1 MAPGAPLT
9 VNEPRGPRL
18 RPPRRRLIRWSL
30 VGLAGLAL
38 LLGAG
43 VATAWVLFRLRG
55 PELIRAELEGALV
68 TALGRPARVDAV
80 TFRPWPV
87 ALRVSGVAVAS
98 GASWEQGTLLRLDHG
113 DVSVRLESLW
123 RRRLVIGVTLTGV
136 EVTATAAGGGGLAI
150 PIPPD
155 TVAIGPVTARLAVVR
170 MRQGRILYQDPDA
183 PWTVEVRGLDAD
195 GRPQPD
201 ALTLSAAAESLR
213 FESPAVRERV
223 ERVRAE
229 GTIRAEEVAAQRV
242 RFRWE
247 GHEAELSGQLRPTP
261 AGLAVRGTVRG
272 EASLVPI
279 VSRAG
284 MTWPLTGIA
293 RFDATLEGPVAA
305 PRVEGRITVPEL
317 AAGPFRAQGVRLEGS
332 FGDGTLHLRDI
343 RGDLPGGPVRGAFT
357 LSPDRGAG
365 ARRARLTLDGLRLPG
380 VIASLGPA
388 NVQAEGRLEGGGIEL
403 GPVTARW
410 AAARLDITG
419 RVEPGGR
426 LGLRANLDAD
436 LGPLARAMGATG
448 VAGPA
453 RVTAE
458 TTGTWDRP
466 VVAGQADVGP
476 LTLTTRTV
484 DRVELRYRLESSG
497 SFSRWTGTLE
507 APRVALAGVP
517 IEGLRAAVALDAER
531 VEVQRLTGRV
541 RGSPLAVR
549 GTWDWGGDGWADGD
563 LGPVALGGLP
573 GLPAGVSL
581 EGSGEGRFRGSTQ
594 RGTVSVA
601 AAIGLLDISLGG
613 IPVGRGRLDLDLAG
627 RDLTA
632 ALEFPAMGLSATGH
646 GRLEDG
652 RTFVAQARLERAD
665 LDPIVARMA
674 PAARG
679 RVLGHV
685 SARAEAEVPLGRPEA
700 IRLTG
705 SITPDELVVAGGRW
719 TTRSPAVIRWDRGRL
734 TVDQL
739 RAEGPPGTITASA
752 VMEAGGSDAR
762 IAIGLEQARLPP
774 PFDRA
779 TPGEARGEA
788 RLTRTGLEAVSV
800 RGRWPA
806 GTVSLDGRVPFEG
819 PIALSGR
826 LTADAA
832 EVARALGRDHVAGQ
846 AMVSADLSG
855 SWREPV
861 ATGRIEATAL
871 TSAEATLTGIAIPFR
886 LTPSTIRITDAR
898 ALLGKD
904 SLALEGDA
912 SWATG
917 GWRGRGTLTA
927 PVLTVGGWPIEALHA
942 AFRMD
947 AERLEATAVS
957 TRVRGVAVRGTGSWQ
972 WSGGGRLEAQLGPT
986 ELTELR
992 AVPSALDLAGS
1003 ASGRL
1008 EAGFRSLEDVT
1019 GSLALR
1025 FDGVRAAG
1033 EALGAGTLAAE
1044 LRGRAVR
1051 AELGFPGRRLSA
1063 VAEGRAET
1071 GATMRVRAAV
1081 DDLPLGEL
1089 GRRFGLGERA
1099 MLDGSVSAR
1108 LLAEVPLDHPRAGR
1122 GTLHL
1127 DPLRLVLAGE
1137 ALASQEPI
1145 IASFDAGALRVERLF
1160 LEGRAG
1166 TITGRGVL
1174 HAGGALDAE
1183 LQGRIPLGVL
1193 AALRPEVEGASGIL
1207 DVRATVRGTTSAP
1220 EISGVGALDGASVTV
1235 RGYAEPVREIQARL
1249 TASPAGLRLIEARG
1263 VLGGGTLAASG
1274 EAALADGGLGAYR
1287 VALTAR
1293 RIAATPVDG
1302 LSTLWDG
1309 DLELVGR
1316 ATRGLLQGELRLV
1329 RGIYTRELAPAAGGP
1344 RGSTAGP
1351 PSDGVALPLRIAV
1364 KLDDNLVVRNRTASL
1379 RIGGTLSVEGS
1390 TAAPAVLGVLETRE
1404 GRVTFRDRRFTI
1416 LTATARFVDP
1426 RRVDPFLDATATAR
1440 IREYDVTARVSG
1452 RIDRLDVRLSSTP
1465 PLPQE
1470 DLLALV
1476 AFGVTRAELEQSPAG
1491 VLAEEAARTIVHDL
1505 LGLEGLPGLG
1515 GAGGEQ
1521 RLQVGTRTAPERTTP
1536 GSAPGTESAGQ
1547 QRVRVEYQLLGPL
1560 SLVGERGMSGGYAA
1574 GVVLRLRFR

>member
-1 MAPGAPLT
+1 
-9 VNEPRGPRL
+9 V
-18 RPPRRRLIRWSL
+18 
-30 VGLAGLAL
+30 
-38 LLGAG
+38 G
-43 VATAWVLFRLRG
+43 VATAWILFRLRG

-68 TALGRPARVDAV
+68 TALGRPTRVDAV

-113 DVSVRLESLW
+113 DVSVRIESLW
-123 RRRLVIGVTLTGV
+123 RRRLVVGVTLTGI
-136 EVTATAAGGGGLAI
+136 EVTARAEGGGGLAL
-150 PIPPD
+150 PVLPD
-155 TVAIGPVTARLAVVR
+155 TVAIGPVTARLAVVQIR
-170 MRQGRILYQDPDA
+170 RGRILYRDPDA
-183 PWTVEVRGLDAD
+183 PWTVEVGGLDAD

-201 ALTLSAAAESLR
+201 ALILSAEAESLR

-229 GTIRAEEVAAQRV
+229 GTIRAGEVTARSV

-247 GHEAELSGQLRPTP
+247 GHEAELSGQLRPAP
-261 AGLAVRGTVRG
+261 AGLTVVGTVRG
-272 EASLVPI
+272 EASLVLI
-279 VSRAG
+279 ASRAG

-317 AAGPFRAQGVRLEGS
+317 VAGSFRARGVHLEGS

-343 RGDLPGGPVRGAFT
+343 RGDLPSGPVRGAFT
-357 LSPDRGAG
+357 LSPGGGAG
-365 ARRARLTLDGLRLPG
+365 ARQAHLALDGLRLPG
-380 VIASLGPA
+380 ILASLGPA

-410 AAARLDITG
+410 AAARLDVTG

-426 LGLRANLDAD
+426 LGLRADLDAD

-448 VAGPA
+448 IAGPA

-484 DRVELRYRLESSG
+484 DRMELRYRLASSESI
-497 SFSRWTGTLE
+497 SRWTGTLE
-507 APRVALAGVP
+507 APRVAVPGVP
-517 IEGLRAAVALDAER
+517 IEDLRAAFGLDAQR

-541 RGSPLAVR
+541 RGGPLTLR
-549 GTWDWGGDGWADGD
+549 GTWDWAGGGSVEGG
-563 LGPVALGGLP
+563 LGPIALDKLPEPSAGL
-573 GLPAGVSL
+573 SL
-581 EGSGEGRFRGSTQ
+581 GGSGEARFRASTQ
-594 RGTVSVA
+594 RGTVSA
-601 AAIGLLDISLGG
+601 TAAIGLRDVSLGG
-613 IPVGRGRLDLDLAG
+613 VLLGPGRLDVGVTG
-627 RDLTA
+627 RDLMA
-632 ALEFPAMGLSATGH
+632 ALEFPAMRLSATAQ
-646 GRLEDG
+646 GRLEEG
-652 RTFVAQARLERAD
+652 RTLTAQARLERAD
-665 LDPIVARMA
+665 LDPIVAQAA

-679 RVLGHV
+679 RVLGSV
-685 SARAEAEVPLGRPEA
+685 SARAEAEVPLWRPRE
-700 IRLTG
+700 IRMTA
-705 SITPDELVVAGGRW
+705 SITPDELVVGGGRW
-719 TTRSPAVIRWDRGRL
+719 TTRSPAVIRWNRGRL
-734 TVDQL
+734 SLDQF
-739 RAEGPPGTITASA
+739 RAEGPLGTVVASA

-762 IAIGLEQARLPP
+762 VALGLEQARLPS
-774 PFDRA
+774 PFDRV
-779 TPGEARGEA
+779 TPGEVRGEA
-788 RLTRTGLEAVSV
+788 RLTRTGLEALSI
-800 RGRWPA
+800 RGRWPV

-819 PIALSGR
+819 PIALRSR
-826 LTADAA
+826 LMADGA
-832 EVARALGRDHVAGQ
+832 ELARSLGQDRVAGQ
-846 AMVSADLSG
+846 AIVAADVSG

-861 ATGRIEATAL
+861 ASGRLEATAL
-871 TSAEATLTGIAIPFR
+871 TSAEVALTGVTVPFR
-886 LTPSTIRITDAR
+886 LTPSTIRIADAS
-898 ALLGKD
+898 AVLGKD
-904 SLALEGDA
+904 PLALEGEA
-912 SWATG
+912 SWAPG

-947 AERLEATAVS
+947 AERIEATAVS

-972 WSGGGRLEAQLGPT
+972 WSGGGRLEARLGPVGLA
-986 ELTELR
+986 ELQD
-992 AVPSALDLAGS
+992 VPTVLGLAGS

-1008 EAGFRSLEDVT
+1008 EAVFRSLEDVT

-1033 EALGAGTLAAE
+1033 EALGAGTLAGE

-1051 AELGFPGRRLSA
+1051 AELGFPERRLSA

-1089 GRRFGLGERA
+1089 GRRLGLGERVTV
-1099 MLDGSVSAR
+1099 DGSVSAR
-1108 LLAEVPLDHPRAGR
+1108 LLADVPLDRPRAGR
-1122 GTLHL
+1122 GTLRL
-1127 DPLRLVLAGE
+1127 DPLRLVVGGE
-1137 ALASQEPI
+1137 ALASREPI
-1145 IASFDAGALRVERLF
+1145 VASFDASALRVERLL

-1166 TITGRGVL
+1166 TITGRGAL

-1183 LQGRIPLGVL
+1183 LQGQIPLGVL
-1193 AALRPEVEGASGIL
+1193 AALRPEVEAASGML
-1207 DVRATVRGTTSAP
+1207 DASVTARGTTSAP
-1220 EISGVGALDGASVTV
+1220 EISGTGALHGASVTV
-1235 RGYAEPVREIQARL
+1235 RGYAEPVREIQARF
-1249 TASPAGLRLIEARG
+1249 TASPAGLRLIEARA
-1263 VLGGGTLAASG
+1263 VLGGGTLTASG

-1287 VALTAR
+1287 AILTAR
-1293 RIAATPVDG
+1293 RVAVTPLDG

-1309 DLELVGR
+1309 DLELAGR

-1329 RGIYTRELAPAAGGP
+1329 RGLYTRELAPGAGAP
-1344 RGSTAGP
+1344 QGSAGRA
-1351 PSDGVALPLRIAV
+1351 SGGVGLPLRIAV
-1364 KLDDNLVVRNRTASL
+1364 KLDDNLVVRNRTVSL
-1379 RIGGTLSVEGS
+1379 RLGGALSVEGS
-1390 TAAPAVLGVLETRE
+1390 TAAPAVLGILETRE

-1416 LTATARFVDP
+1416 ITATARFADP
-1426 RRVDPFLDATATAR
+1426 RRVDPFVDAVATAR
-1440 IREYDVTARVSG
+1440 IRQYDVTVRVTG

-1476 AFGVTRAELEQSPAG
+1476 AFGATRAELERSPAG
-1491 VLAEEAARTIVHDL
+1491 VLAEEAARTIVRDL
-1505 LGLEGLPGLG
+1505 LGLQGLPGLG
-1515 GAGGEQ
+1515 VGDGGEQ

-1536 GSAPGTESAGQ
+1536 GSAPGTESGQ

-1560 SLVGERGMSGGYAA
+1560 SLVGERGMSGGYTA

>member
-1 MAPGAPLT
+1 M
-9 VNEPRGPRL
+9 
-18 RPPRRRLIRWSL
+18 
-30 VGLAGLAL
+30 
-38 LLGAG
+38 
-43 VATAWVLFRLRG
+43 
-55 PELIRAELEGALV
+55 
-68 TALGRPARVDAV
+68 
-80 TFRPWPV
+80 
-87 ALRVSGVAVAS
+87 
-98 GASWEQGTLLRLDHG
+98 
-113 DVSVRLESLW
+113 
-123 RRRLVIGVTLTGV
+123 
-136 EVTATAAGGGGLAI
+136 
-150 PIPPD
+150 
-155 TVAIGPVTARLAVVR
+155 TARLGVVR
-170 MRQGRILYQDPDA
+170 IRQGHILYLDPDA
-183 PWTVEVRGLDAD
+183 PWTVEVGGLDAD
-195 GRPQPD
+195 GQPQPD
-201 ALTLSAAAESLR
+201 ALILSATAESLR

-223 ERVRAE
+223 ERVRAD
-229 GTIRAEEVAAQRV
+229 GTIREGEVAVRSV

-247 GHEAELSGQLRPTP
+247 GHEAELSGELRTAP
-261 AGLAVRGTVRG
+261 AGLAVVGKARG

-279 VSRAG
+279 ASRAG
-284 MTWPLTGIA
+284 LTWPLTGIA

-317 AAGPFRAQGVRLEGS
+317 AAGPLRARRVHLEGS

-343 RGDLPGGPVRGAFT
+343 RGELPGGPVRGAFT
-357 LSPDRGAG
+357 LSPDQQAG
-365 ARRARLTLDGLRLPG
+365 ARRVRLALDGLRLPG
-380 VIASLGPA
+380 TFASLGPA

-403 GPVTARW
+403 GPATARW
-410 AAARLDITG
+410 AAARLDVTG

-436 LGPLARAMGATG
+436 LGPIARAMGTTG

-476 LTLTTRTV
+476 LTLTTRTL
-484 DRVELRYRLESSG
+484 DRAELRYRLASSEG
-497 SFSRWTGTLE
+497 FSRWTGTLE
-507 APRVALAGVP
+507 VPRVVVPGAP
-517 IEGLRAAVALDAER
+517 IEGIQAAVVLDAER
-531 VEVQRLTGRV
+531 VEVQRLTARV
-541 RGSPLAVR
+541 QGGPLTLRGS
-549 GTWDWGGDGWADGD
+549 WDWGGDGRAEGD

-581 EGSGEGRFRGSTQ
+581 EGSGEARLRASTQ
-594 RGTVSVA
+594 RGTVSA
-601 AAIGLLDISLGG
+601 TAAIGLRDVSLGG
-613 IPVGRGRLDLDLAG
+613 VLLGPGRLDVGVTG

-632 ALEFPAMGLSATGH
+632 ALEFPAMRLSATAH
-646 GRLEDG
+646 GRLEEG
-652 RTFVAQARLERAD
+652 RTLTAQARLERAN
-665 LDPIVARMA
+665 LDPIVAQAA

-679 RVLGHV
+679 RVLGSV
-685 SARAEAEVPLGRPEA
+685 SARAEAEVPLWRPGE
-700 IRLTG
+700 IRMTA
-705 SITPDELVVAGGRW
+705 SITPDDLVVGGGRW

-734 TVDQL
+734 SLDQF
-739 RAEGPPGTITASA
+739 RAEGPLGTFVASA

-762 IAIGLEQARLPP
+762 IALGLEQARLPP
-774 PFDRA
+774 PLDRV
-779 TPGEARGEA
+779 TPGEVRGEA
-788 RLTRTGLEAVSV
+788 RLTRTGLEAVSI
-800 RGRWPA
+800 RGRWPV
-806 GTVSLDGRVPFEG
+806 GTLSLDGRVPFEG
-819 PIALSGR
+819 PIALRSR
-826 LTADAA
+826 LMADGA
-832 EVARALGRDHVAGQ
+832 EVARALGQDRVAGQ
-846 AMVSADLSG
+846 AIVSADVSG

-861 ATGRIEATAL
+861 ASGRLEATAL
-871 TSAEATLTGIAIPFR
+871 TSAEVTLTGVTVPFR
-886 LTPSTIRITDAR
+886 LTPSAIRIADAR
-898 ALLGKD
+898 AVLGKD
-904 SLALEGDA
+904 PLALEGEA
-912 SWATG
+912 SWAAG

-942 AFRMD
+942 AFRVD

-972 WSGGGRLEAQLGPT
+972 WSGGGRLEARLGPVG
-986 ELTELR
+986 LAELR
-992 AVPSALDLAGS
+992 DVPPALDLAGS

-1008 EAGFRSLEDVT
+1008 EAVFRSLEDVT
-1019 GSLALR
+1019 ASLALR

-1033 EALGAGTLAAE
+1033 EALGAGTLAGE

-1051 AELGFPGRRLSA
+1051 AELGFPERRLSA
-1063 VAEGRAET
+1063 VAEGRAEA

-1089 GRRFGLGERA
+1089 GRRLGLGERVTV
-1099 MLDGSVSAR
+1099 DGSVSAR
-1108 LLAEVPLDHPRAGR
+1108 LLADVPLDRPRAGR
-1122 GTLHL
+1122 GTLRL
-1127 DPLRLVLAGE
+1127 DPLRLVVAGE
-1137 ALASQEPI
+1137 ALASREPI
-1145 IASFDAGALRVERLF
+1145 VASFDAGALRVERLF

-1166 TITGRGVL
+1166 TITGRGAL

-1183 LQGRIPLGVL
+1183 LGARIPLSLL
-1193 AALRPEVEGASGIL
+1193 ATLQPEVEAAGGIL

-1220 EISGVGALDGASVTV
+1220 EISGTGALHDASVTV
-1235 RGYAEPVREIQARL
+1235 RGYAEPVREIQARF

-1263 VLGGGTLAASG
+1263 VLGGGTLTASG

-1293 RIAATPVDG
+1293 RVAVTPLDG

-1316 ATRGLLQGELRLV
+1316 AARGLLQGELRLV
-1329 RGIYTRELAPAAGGP
+1329 RGLYTRELAPGAGAP
-1344 RGSTAGP
+1344 QGSAGQA
-1351 PSDGVALPLRIAV
+1351 SGGVGLPLRIAV

-1379 RIGGTLSVEGS
+1379 RVGGALSVEGT

-1426 RRVDPFLDATATAR
+1426 RRVDPFLDAVATAR

-1452 RIDRLDVRLSSTP
+1452 RIDRLDVRLTSTP

-1476 AFGVTRAELEQSPAG
+1476 AFGVTRAQLEGSPAG
-1491 VLAEEAARTIVHDL
+1491 VLAEEAARTIVRDL

-1515 GAGGEQ
+1515 GGGEQ
-1521 RLQVGTRTAPERTTP
+1521 RLQVGTRAAPERTTP
-1536 GSAPGTESAGQ
+1536 GSAPGTESGGQ